1 MIEEAD
7 FETFLY
13 LSRNQCVIF
22 VENKRTFKSLYKE
35 EIKIADEIYPDDLN
49 YLSKFIDGNIYRIE
63 KLVGNF
69 IKDITLIIENDK
81 ILNVDIGIKKKDH
94 TQFLNQDYLKNDLI
108 EVKDLFKAS
117 YQNQVIMHMLI
128 INYDEDGNKNFSND
142 FDENNLYTVVKFI
155 SISNSLTSILDKL
168 LEKHQIQINQ
178 YMSGEYIK
186 NFIGEDLGELSM
198 MASKLKNGFNKNE
211 ITFVGRDI
219 DLLQSKQL
227 SEALKE
233 NTSLISISLISNKI
247 GDDGVKALAE
257 ALKENTSIMDMTLE
271 PNGNR
276 NEINTEEITEYMRR
290 NRAMHAVNIGRSKDP
305 DNVEITLLFALNK
318 IKFSCNNVDEL
329 SNSFITSMGLDSF
342 KDLPEKN
349 IANIP
354 SKLFPNEEEA
364 KLFANKVIE
373 ILNNRKIT
381 LPSGDEIIETT
392 DNVKTAMNN
401 CLKPK
406 TSIFGKI
413 HAYLTEDGNTKNQD
427 PFLRVD

>member
-49 YLSKFIDGNIYRIE
+49 YLSKFLDRNIYRIE

-168 LEKHQIQINQ
+168 LEKHQIEINQ

-211 ITFVGRDI
+211 VT
-219 DLLQSKQL
+219 
-227 SEALKE
+227 
-233 NTSLISISLISNKI
+233 LIS
-247 GDDGVKALAE
+247 
-257 ALKENTSIMDMTLE
+257 
-271 PNGNR
+271 
-276 NEINTEEITEYMRR
+276 
-290 NRAMHAVNIGRSKDP
+290 
-305 DNVEITLLFALNK
+305 
-318 IKFSCNNVDEL
+318 
-329 SNSFITSMGLDSF
+329 
-342 KDLPEKN
+342 KN
-349 IANIP
+349 IEN
-354 SKLFPNEEEA
+354 KGFFEKFFQLF
-364 KLFANKVIE
+364 
-373 ILNNRKIT
+373 
-381 LPSGDEIIETT
+381 S
-392 DNVKTAMNN
+392 
-401 CLKPK
+401 
-406 TSIFGKI
+406 
-413 HAYLTEDGNTKNQD
+413 
-427 PFLRVD
+427 

>member
-13 LSRNQCVIF
+13 IYRNQFVIF
-22 VENKRTFKSLYKE
+22 VDNKRTLKSLYKE

-49 YLSKFIDGNIYRIE
+49 YLSKFLDRNIYRIE

-128 INYDEDGNKNFSND
+128 INYDEDGNKNLLND
-142 FDENNLYTVVKFI
+142 FDENSLYIVVKFI
-155 SISNSLTSILDKL
+155 SISNSLTFILDKL

-211 ITFVGRDI
+211 VT
-219 DLLQSKQL
+219 
-227 SEALKE
+227 
-233 NTSLISISLISNKI
+233 LIS
-247 GDDGVKALAE
+247 
-257 ALKENTSIMDMTLE
+257 
-271 PNGNR
+271 
-276 NEINTEEITEYMRR
+276 
-290 NRAMHAVNIGRSKDP
+290 
-305 DNVEITLLFALNK
+305 
-318 IKFSCNNVDEL
+318 
-329 SNSFITSMGLDSF
+329 
-342 KDLPEKN
+342 KN
-349 IANIP
+349 IEN
-354 SKLFPNEEEA
+354 KGFFEKFFQLF
-364 KLFANKVIE
+364 
-373 ILNNRKIT
+373 
-381 LPSGDEIIETT
+381 S
-392 DNVKTAMNN
+392 
-401 CLKPK
+401 
-406 TSIFGKI
+406 
-413 HAYLTEDGNTKNQD
+413 
-427 PFLRVD
+427 

>member
-35 EIKIADEIYPDDLN
+35 EIKIADEIYPDDLSH
-49 YLSKFIDGNIYRIE
+49 LSKFLDENIYRIE

-81 ILNVDIGIKKKDH
+81 ILNVDIGIKKKDY
-94 TQFLNQDYLKNDLI
+94 TQFLNQNYLKNDLI

-211 ITFVGRDI
+211 VT
-219 DLLQSKQL
+219 
-227 SEALKE
+227 
-233 NTSLISISLISNKI
+233 LIS
-247 GDDGVKALAE
+247 
-257 ALKENTSIMDMTLE
+257 
-271 PNGNR
+271 
-276 NEINTEEITEYMRR
+276 
-290 NRAMHAVNIGRSKDP
+290 
-305 DNVEITLLFALNK
+305 
-318 IKFSCNNVDEL
+318 
-329 SNSFITSMGLDSF
+329 
-342 KDLPEKN
+342 KN
-349 IANIP
+349 IEN
-354 SKLFPNEEEA
+354 KGFFEKFFQLF
-364 KLFANKVIE
+364 
-373 ILNNRKIT
+373 
-381 LPSGDEIIETT
+381 S
-392 DNVKTAMNN
+392 
-401 CLKPK
+401 
-406 TSIFGKI
+406 
-413 HAYLTEDGNTKNQD
+413 
-427 PFLRVD
+427 

>member
-22 VENKRTFKSLYKE
+22 VENKRTLKSLYKE

-49 YLSKFIDGNIYRIE
+49 YLSKFLDRNIYRIE

-94 TQFLNQDYLKNDLI
+94 TQFLNKDYLKNDLI

-155 SISNSLTSILDKL
+155 SISNSLTFILDKL

-186 NFIGEDLGELSM
+186 NFIGEDLGELST

-211 ITFVGRDI
+211 VT
-219 DLLQSKQL
+219 
-227 SEALKE
+227 
-233 NTSLISISLISNKI
+233 LIS
-247 GDDGVKALAE
+247 
-257 ALKENTSIMDMTLE
+257 
-271 PNGNR
+271 
-276 NEINTEEITEYMRR
+276 
-290 NRAMHAVNIGRSKDP
+290 
-305 DNVEITLLFALNK
+305 
-318 IKFSCNNVDEL
+318 
-329 SNSFITSMGLDSF
+329 
-342 KDLPEKN
+342 KN
-349 IANIP
+349 IEN
-354 SKLFPNEEEA
+354 KGFFEKFFQLF
-364 KLFANKVIE
+364 
-373 ILNNRKIT
+373 
-381 LPSGDEIIETT
+381 S
-392 DNVKTAMNN
+392 
-401 CLKPK
+401 
-406 TSIFGKI
+406 
-413 HAYLTEDGNTKNQD
+413 
-427 PFLRVD
+427 

>member
-22 VENKRTFKSLYKE
+22 VENKRTLKSLYKE

-49 YLSKFIDGNIYRIE
+49 YLSKFLDRNIYRIE

-142 FDENNLYTVVKFI
+142 FDKNNLYTVVKFI
-155 SISNSLTSILDKL
+155 SISNSLTFILDKL

-211 ITFVGRDI
+211 VT
-219 DLLQSKQL
+219 
-227 SEALKE
+227 
-233 NTSLISISLISNKI
+233 LIS
-247 GDDGVKALAE
+247 
-257 ALKENTSIMDMTLE
+257 
-271 PNGNR
+271 
-276 NEINTEEITEYMRR
+276 
-290 NRAMHAVNIGRSKDP
+290 
-305 DNVEITLLFALNK
+305 
-318 IKFSCNNVDEL
+318 
-329 SNSFITSMGLDSF
+329 
-342 KDLPEKN
+342 KN
-349 IANIP
+349 IEN
-354 SKLFPNEEEA
+354 KGFFEKFFQLF
-364 KLFANKVIE
+364 
-373 ILNNRKIT
+373 
-381 LPSGDEIIETT
+381 S
-392 DNVKTAMNN
+392 
-401 CLKPK
+401 
-406 TSIFGKI
+406 
-413 HAYLTEDGNTKNQD
+413 
-427 PFLRVD
+427 

>member
-35 EIKIADEIYPDDLN
+35 EIKITDEMYPDDLN
-49 YLSKFIDGNIYRIE
+49 KLSKFLDRNIYKIE

-128 INYDEDGNKNFSND
+128 INYDEDGNKNLSND
-142 FDENNLYTVVKFI
+142 FDFDENSLYIVVKFI
-155 SISNSLTSILDKL
+155 SISNSLTSIFDKL

-211 ITFVGRDI
+211 VT
-219 DLLQSKQL
+219 
-227 SEALKE
+227 
-233 NTSLISISLISNKI
+233 LIS
-247 GDDGVKALAE
+247 
-257 ALKENTSIMDMTLE
+257 
-271 PNGNR
+271 
-276 NEINTEEITEYMRR
+276 
-290 NRAMHAVNIGRSKDP
+290 
-305 DNVEITLLFALNK
+305 
-318 IKFSCNNVDEL
+318 
-329 SNSFITSMGLDSF
+329 
-342 KDLPEKN
+342 KN
-349 IANIP
+349 IEN
-354 SKLFPNEEEA
+354 KGFFEKFFQLF
-364 KLFANKVIE
+364 
-373 ILNNRKIT
+373 
-381 LPSGDEIIETT
+381 S
-392 DNVKTAMNN
+392 
-401 CLKPK
+401 
-406 TSIFGKI
+406 
-413 HAYLTEDGNTKNQD
+413 
-427 PFLRVD
+427 

>member
-35 EIKIADEIYPDDLN
+35 EIKITDEMYPDDLN
-49 YLSKFIDGNIYRIE
+49 KLSKFLDRNIYKIE

-69 IKDITLIIENDK
+69 IKDITLIIENDR

-211 ITFVGRDI
+211 VT
-219 DLLQSKQL
+219 
-227 SEALKE
+227 
-233 NTSLISISLISNKI
+233 LIS
-247 GDDGVKALAE
+247 
-257 ALKENTSIMDMTLE
+257 
-271 PNGNR
+271 
-276 NEINTEEITEYMRR
+276 
-290 NRAMHAVNIGRSKDP
+290 
-305 DNVEITLLFALNK
+305 
-318 IKFSCNNVDEL
+318 
-329 SNSFITSMGLDSF
+329 
-342 KDLPEKN
+342 KN
-349 IANIP
+349 IEN
-354 SKLFPNEEEA
+354 KGFFEKFFQLF
-364 KLFANKVIE
+364 
-373 ILNNRKIT
+373 
-381 LPSGDEIIETT
+381 S
-392 DNVKTAMNN
+392 
-401 CLKPK
+401 
-406 TSIFGKI
+406 
-413 HAYLTEDGNTKNQD
+413 
-427 PFLRVD
+427 

>member
-35 EIKIADEIYPDDLN
+35 EIKITDEMYPDDLN
-49 YLSKFIDGNIYRIE
+49 KLSKFLDRNIYKIE

-81 ILNVDIGIKKKDH
+81 ILNVDIGIKKKDT

-142 FDENNLYTVVKFI
+142 FDENNIYIVVKFI
-155 SISNSLTSILDKL
+155 SISNSLTFILDKL

-211 ITFVGRDI
+211 VT
-219 DLLQSKQL
+219 
-227 SEALKE
+227 
-233 NTSLISISLISNKI
+233 LIS
-247 GDDGVKALAE
+247 
-257 ALKENTSIMDMTLE
+257 
-271 PNGNR
+271 
-276 NEINTEEITEYMRR
+276 
-290 NRAMHAVNIGRSKDP
+290 
-305 DNVEITLLFALNK
+305 
-318 IKFSCNNVDEL
+318 
-329 SNSFITSMGLDSF
+329 
-342 KDLPEKN
+342 KN
-349 IANIP
+349 IEN
-354 SKLFPNEEEA
+354 KGFFEKFFQLF
-364 KLFANKVIE
+364 
-373 ILNNRKIT
+373 
-381 LPSGDEIIETT
+381 S
-392 DNVKTAMNN
+392 
-401 CLKPK
+401 
-406 TSIFGKI
+406 
-413 HAYLTEDGNTKNQD
+413 
-427 PFLRVD
+427 

>member
-49 YLSKFIDGNIYRIE
+49 YLSKFLDRNIYRIE

-142 FDENNLYTVVKFI
+142 FDENNLYIVVKFI

-211 ITFVGRDI
+211 VT
-219 DLLQSKQL
+219 
-227 SEALKE
+227 
-233 NTSLISISLISNKI
+233 LIS
-247 GDDGVKALAE
+247 
-257 ALKENTSIMDMTLE
+257 
-271 PNGNR
+271 
-276 NEINTEEITEYMRR
+276 
-290 NRAMHAVNIGRSKDP
+290 
-305 DNVEITLLFALNK
+305 
-318 IKFSCNNVDEL
+318 
-329 SNSFITSMGLDSF
+329 
-342 KDLPEKN
+342 KN
-349 IANIP
+349 IEN
-354 SKLFPNEEEA
+354 KGFFEKFFQLF
-364 KLFANKVIE
+364 
-373 ILNNRKIT
+373 
-381 LPSGDEIIETT
+381 S
-392 DNVKTAMNN
+392 
-401 CLKPK
+401 
-406 TSIFGKI
+406 
-413 HAYLTEDGNTKNQD
+413 
-427 PFLRVD
+427 

>member
-22 VENKRTFKSLYKE
+22 VENKRTFKSLYRE
-35 EIKIADEIYPDDLN
+35 EIKITDEMYPDDLN
-49 YLSKFIDGNIYRIE
+49 KLSKFLDRNIYKIE

-155 SISNSLTSILDKL
+155 SISNSLTFILDKL

-211 ITFVGRDI
+211 VT
-219 DLLQSKQL
+219 
-227 SEALKE
+227 
-233 NTSLISISLISNKI
+233 LIS
-247 GDDGVKALAE
+247 
-257 ALKENTSIMDMTLE
+257 
-271 PNGNR
+271 
-276 NEINTEEITEYMRR
+276 
-290 NRAMHAVNIGRSKDP
+290 
-305 DNVEITLLFALNK
+305 
-318 IKFSCNNVDEL
+318 
-329 SNSFITSMGLDSF
+329 
-342 KDLPEKN
+342 KN
-349 IANIP
+349 IENRG
-354 SKLFPNEEEA
+354 LFE
-364 KLFANKVIE
+364 KFFQLF
-373 ILNNRKIT
+373 
-381 LPSGDEIIETT
+381 S
-392 DNVKTAMNN
+392 
-401 CLKPK
+401 
-406 TSIFGKI
+406 
-413 HAYLTEDGNTKNQD
+413 
-427 PFLRVD
+427 

>member
-49 YLSKFIDGNIYRIE
+49 YLSKFLDRNIYRIE

-128 INYDEDGNKNFSND
+128 INYDEDGNKNFSNN
-142 FDENNLYTVVKFI
+142 FDENNLYTVVEFI

-211 ITFVGRDI
+211 IT
-219 DLLQSKQL
+219 
-227 SEALKE
+227 
-233 NTSLISISLISNKI
+233 LIS
-247 GDDGVKALAE
+247 
-257 ALKENTSIMDMTLE
+257 
-271 PNGNR
+271 
-276 NEINTEEITEYMRR
+276 
-290 NRAMHAVNIGRSKDP
+290 
-305 DNVEITLLFALNK
+305 
-318 IKFSCNNVDEL
+318 
-329 SNSFITSMGLDSF
+329 
-342 KDLPEKN
+342 KN
-349 IANIP
+349 IEN
-354 SKLFPNEEEA
+354 KGFFEKFFQLF
-364 KLFANKVIE
+364 
-373 ILNNRKIT
+373 
-381 LPSGDEIIETT
+381 S
-392 DNVKTAMNN
+392 
-401 CLKPK
+401 
-406 TSIFGKI
+406 
-413 HAYLTEDGNTKNQD
+413 
-427 PFLRVD
+427 

>member
-49 YLSKFIDGNIYRIE
+49 YLSKFLDENIYRIE

-128 INYDEDGNKNFSND
+128 INYDEDVNKNFSND

-211 ITFVGRDI
+211 VT
-219 DLLQSKQL
+219 
-227 SEALKE
+227 
-233 NTSLISISLISNKI
+233 LIS
-247 GDDGVKALAE
+247 
-257 ALKENTSIMDMTLE
+257 
-271 PNGNR
+271 
-276 NEINTEEITEYMRR
+276 
-290 NRAMHAVNIGRSKDP
+290 
-305 DNVEITLLFALNK
+305 
-318 IKFSCNNVDEL
+318 
-329 SNSFITSMGLDSF
+329 
-342 KDLPEKN
+342 KN
-349 IANIP
+349 IEN
-354 SKLFPNEEEA
+354 KGFFEKFFQLF
-364 KLFANKVIE
+364 
-373 ILNNRKIT
+373 
-381 LPSGDEIIETT
+381 S
-392 DNVKTAMNN
+392 
-401 CLKPK
+401 
-406 TSIFGKI
+406 
-413 HAYLTEDGNTKNQD
+413 
-427 PFLRVD
+427 